1 MKIEKMNP
9 LGVRL
14 LDFDASNPDHVDAF
28 AEAFRRHSFVTFN
41 DPELS
46 AEDHVMLMD
55 RIGSVA
61 ADRPNGPKV
70 SYLDHNPE
78 TFKGFDDT
86 RMDPK
91 KFDDGELLF
100 HFDFAFNDDWPC
112 HAISLYG
119 IEIPDKGG
127 DTLFVHGGEAYSRL
141 TPEQQAKV
149 EGKQAI
155 HIFDPYRT
163 KGSVRTR
170 EANLGRYPERG
181 MHSVVRA
188 HPGGEGPVLTT
199 AMSSADRI
207 PEMPADESEQL
218 LNELFS
224 VLYDPAHILRHK
236 WSVGDFVAWDNHVIQ
251 HSREHFDRRVR
262 RTLRRVINGDEAAI
276 QKRVVRWKIQKPV
289 DEDAQPKE
297 MTLDPAN

>member
-1 MKIEKMNP
+1 FRSGKMKIQKLNP
-9 LGVRL
+9 MGVRL
-14 LDFDASNPDHVDAF
+14 EDFDVSNPDDIEAFADAF
-28 AEAFRRHSFVTFN
+28 LHHSFVTFN
-41 DPELS
+41 DSDLTTEN
-46 AEDHVMLMD
+46 HIKLME

-61 ADRPNGPKV
+61 ADRPNGPKA
-70 SYLDHNPE
+70 SYPDHNPE
-78 TFKGFDDT
+78 TFKGFDPT

-119 IEIPDKGG
+119 IEIPETGG

-141 TPEQQAKV
+141 TEEQKAKV
-149 EGKQAI
+149 AGKKAI

-163 KGSVRTR
+163 KGFIRTR
-170 EANLGRYPERG
+170 EADLGRFPERG
-181 MHSVVRA
+181 MHDVVRE

-207 PEMPADESEQL
+207 AEMPANESEEL

-224 VLYDPAHILRHK
+224 VLYDPKYIMRHK
-236 WSVGDFVAWDNHVIQ
+236 W
-251 HSREHFDRRVR
+251 
-262 RTLRRVINGDEAAI
+262 T
-276 QKRVVRWKIQKPV
+276 
-289 DEDAQPKE
+289 
-297 MTLDPAN
+297 